1 MHILQKEELYYY
13 IRSTLKEV
21 SFLIIVTLIVFFCL
35 QAFVLF
41 CCLAAGNDPGSQE
54 ISDQEQMEYIQMW
67 MKDKKRKA

>member
-1 MHILQKEELYYY
+1 MGKYKGMAPGSRIAALKVLDRFGNGNKED
-13 IRSTLKEV
+13 V
-21 SFLIIVTLIVFFCL
+21 L